1 MQSEIFFT
9 QIFSIQ
15 HAFGEE
21 QEAGDAD
28 FVQKFKDAG
37 VNVHEVDVE
46 AFKEVAVNMYPNMT
60 NYSEGLYENYK
71 AMLEGLEY

>member
-1 MQSEIFFT
+1 M
-9 QIFSIQ
+9 
-15 HAFGEE
+15 
-21 QEAGDAD
+21 
-28 FVQKFKDAG
+28 
-37 VNVHEVDVE
+37 NVHEVDVE